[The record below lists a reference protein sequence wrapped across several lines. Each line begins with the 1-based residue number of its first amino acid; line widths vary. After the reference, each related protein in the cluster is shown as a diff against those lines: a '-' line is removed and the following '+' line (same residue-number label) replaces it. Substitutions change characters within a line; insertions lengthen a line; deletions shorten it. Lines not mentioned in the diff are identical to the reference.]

1 MISYYNQIGQ
11 ITSYYLYHQKRT
23 KLYCRLKECNLFP
36 SYFRSYFKCLLES
49 LSACIFVSMLCVNT
63 VCLYLCISKS
73 VGLSFLCLFFVYPSS
88 SFVSACM
95 DCLSFFNYQVYLKK
109 IKINTQAHQKDYRIR
124 AYVTPNY
131 ILTRLLGRPVQREQK
146 FLNESTL
153 LLLKIKVI
161 KNGS

>member
-73 VGLSFLCLFFVYPSS
+73 VGLSFLYSFFVYPSS

-109 IKINTQAHQKDYRIR
+109 NKDKHLGTSKRLSYTCLCNAQLYIDK
-124 AYVTPNY
+124 TPG
-131 ILTRLLGRPVQREQK
+131 TP
-146 FLNESTL
+146 ST
-153 LLLKIKVI
+153 KGTEVFK
-161 KNGS
+161 